1 MNADA
6 QDEVSIELVVNDEL
20 FALRYHQIFFALY
33 HNAKRSPLDILHY
46 AIMQNNSSI
55 TIALSLHYLVR
66 QPSLPSLSAPLYGRI
81 QFPE

>member
-6 QDEVSIELVVNDEL
+6 QDEVSIELVVNE
-20 FALRYHQIFFALY
+20 LRYHQIFFALY